1 MAQGYIDALSWVP
14 KSRNLAASLARA
26 YDYAKAQGHAS
37 VTLEHLLLA
46 LLSDPDASLVLH
58 ASNVDL
64 GRLNADLSTYLAGK
78 QERKA
83 AAPAADPTAGEGLLR
98 IVEYASAAAQQ
109 SRRREIN
116 GAIVLAAVVGDGR
129 SAAASMLR
137 AQGLTFEE
145 AIKALQRA
153 TAAGGARPA
162 GDEAG
167 AARAPSPAQVTEPR
181 PAVPPRE
188 AAPPPPPAP
197 APAPPRAAPV
207 QPRLPGAP
215 AQGAAAHA
223 PSHANGAALQSM
235 DEILAATRL
244 RLDAARAAAQPSA
257 APAPPP
263 QPSGP
268 TPPVARDPLGHGG
281 PELPQRANGADP
293 NAVPRVQ
300 GRAAPAASES
310 PRLEVPRQEP
320 VAVPAPH
327 LPEHAPPP
335 RPAPAPPLQQ
345 GWAPPPGY
353 PAQPSAPPPQGA
365 PYPRLEPSA
374 QPWRPP
380 QPGPAGAPQPPPY
393 GPRPGDPR
401 PSTRPPWPEPP
412 PPPDYA
418 HDRRSDFAFDDN
430 PAGAP
435 YPNPDDLAAPP
446 RPAYARRGAAPAGGQ
461 RQGAPVSAG
470 GLAGGVSPPTDA
482 RGPREL

>member
-137 AQGLTFEE
+137 AQGLIFEE

-181 PAVPPRE
+181 PAVPPPE
-188 AAPPPPPAP
+188 AARPAPAAP

-207 QPRLPGAP
+207 QPGL
-215 AQGAAAHA
+215 AAAS
-223 PSHANGAALQSM
+223 PSPNAG
-235 DEILAATRL
+235 E
-244 RLDAARAAAQPSA
+244 
-257 APAPPP
+257 
-263 QPSGP
+263 
-268 TPPVARDPLGHGG
+268 PLGHGG

-393 GPRPGDPR
+393 GPRPGDP
-401 PSTRPPWPEPP
+401 
-412 PPPDYA
+412 
-418 HDRRSDFAFDDN
+418 
-430 PAGAP
+430 
-435 YPNPDDLAAPP
+435 L
-446 RPAYARRGAAPAGGQ
+446 
-461 RQGAPVSAG
+461 
-470 GLAGGVSPPTDA
+470 
-482 RGPREL
+482 